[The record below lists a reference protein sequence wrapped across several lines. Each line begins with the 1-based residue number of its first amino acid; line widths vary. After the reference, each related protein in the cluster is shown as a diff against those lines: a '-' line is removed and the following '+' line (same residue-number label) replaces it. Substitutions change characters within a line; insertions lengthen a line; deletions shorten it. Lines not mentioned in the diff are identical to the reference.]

1 MKGSKPL
8 AEDAKREADAI
19 VKTTCSE
26 PLEKVAGKVVAN
38 VAVSSESEA
47 NQSSILCI
55 HIYIIVKSGYEYTLS
70 NLVQLTFDLVKDK
83 VAMEASVVTAI
94 AQRVNPGVN
103 IEGCIA

>member
-8 AEDAKREADAI
+8 AEDVKREADAI